1 MPEDKALQWNGS
13 ESGGYRAGG
22 SPCNAPVQTTYLRA
36 VSKLARIVAGTSKFE
51 SIPRGVAG
59 TLWQMSIIDPLDS
72 MAVRLERL
80 HIFNE
85 QKSQTLQLEFPDRLT
100 FVAG

>member
-1 MPEDKALQWNGS
+1 
-13 ESGGYRAGG
+13 
-22 SPCNAPVQTTYLRA
+22 
-36 VSKLARIVAGTSKFE
+36 
-51 SIPRGVAG
+51 
-59 TLWQMSIIDPLDS
+59 MSIIDPLDS